1 MSAAELVSVC
11 GLCGCLHP
19 VNGPCPVPPPGGG
32 TEAAPVVCDMASLE
46 QHHRDTV
53 LTEAGRALVRDA
65 GEPVCSEC
73 GKAVQSLYG
82 GPCRRCYDPRNG
94 HGIRDAG
101 AAPSGPLGTVAH
113 WYTVAQQYHE
123 QRDEALRRVERERAE
138 RWIAERERVGAERER
153 DEARAECERLR
164 GLIERDRT
172 GLAAGLDAVRKRL
185 ASSFWL
191 ANEGEW
197 GSYEY
202 HERTERA
209 WRGEVRQLLE
219 DADSP
224 ALAALRASGD
234 RVTEAF
240 HGPAGPGERESLR
253 ASLDAAN
260 AEVARLRGERER
272 KED

>member
-11 GLCGCLHP
+11 GLCGCTHP
-19 VNGPCPVPPPGGG
+19 VNGPCPVPAPGGG
-32 TEAAPVVCDMASLE
+32 TEAAPVRVVDLGPQPDPGDPLHVRHGVGRDGLTACYLSAEECDTTVWDRVTC
-46 QHHRDTV
+46 RDC
-53 LTEAGRALVRDA
+53 LMRRPHVRDA
-65 GEPVCSEC
+65 GSAHLAGLP
-73 GKAVQSLYG
+73 AV
-82 GPCRRCYDPRNG
+82 
-94 HGIRDAG
+94 
-101 AAPSGPLGTVAH
+101 
-113 WYTVAQQYHE
+113 
-123 QRDEALRRVERERAE
+123 EAVRPWVERCQAAE
-138 RWIAERERVGAERER
+138 AEV
-153 DEARAECERLR
+153 ARLK

-191 ANEGEW
+191 GNEGEW
-197 GSYEY
+197 GSYEWP
-202 HERTERA
+202 ERTERA

-219 DADSP
+219 ETDAL

-240 HGPAGPGERESLR
+240 HGPAGPGEREGLR

-260 AEVARLRGERER
+260 AEVERLRGERER